1 MNFNEFVERDEKA
14 LEKASK
20 CRNIDEFRKLVNE
33 HHIDYRGEEELENA
47 WSWVKSQVKNQD
59 GELDDDALN
68 SVAGG
73 KKDSYST
80 SNTFNNCTGATGGSS
95 NASSSWEI

>member
-1 MNFNEFVERDEKA
+1 MNFDEFVQRDEHA

-20 CRNIDEFRKLVNE
+20 CKNIAEFRKLVNE
-33 HHIDYRGEEELENA
+33 HHIDYNGEEELERA
-47 WSWVKSQVKNQD
+47 WSWVKSQAKG
-59 GELDDDALN
+59 GELDDDALD

-80 SNTFNNCTGATGGSS
+80 TNTFNNCTGATGGSS
-95 NASSSWEI
+95 YAQSN

>member
-1 MNFNEFVERDEKA
+1 MNFNEFVERDEHA

-20 CRNIDEFRKLVNE
+20 CRDIAEFKRLVDE
-33 HHIDYRGEEELENA
+33 HHIDYSGEEELKNA
-47 WSWVKSQVKNQD
+47 WSWVKSQAKNGD
-59 GELDDDALN
+59 GSLDDDALD

-73 KKDSYST
+73 KKDSYNT

-95 NASSSWEI
+95 YASSN

>member
-1 MNFNEFVERDEKA
+1 MNFNEFVEKDEKSLEKA
-14 LEKASK
+14 LK

-33 HHIDYRGEEELENA
+33 NHIDYRGEEELKNA
-47 WSWVKSQVKNQD
+47 WGWVKSKAKNGD
-59 GELDDDALN
+59 EELDEDALN

-80 SNTFNNCTGATGGSS
+80 TNTFNSCTGATGGSS
-95 NASSSWEI
+95 NASSN